1 MDIDIFH
8 KAVRGFLD
16 EPNLALRHQVEG
28 GDGWDGASKIIEDKR
43 FTVKSTGGY
52 SSRVINHWAS
62 KGLLGEHNHKDKW
75 KKFNFID
82 LVWLRIIRELRLFGM
97 PLEKIENTRASLYT
111 SGVDHSYLV
120 FRTYICLCLR
130 KTPQHIYLLVFS
142 DGNAHL
148 ATENRLELVETM
160 ADGHYPFI
168 KISINRLCREILN
181 TENYKP
187 LKTITVQLEEDELEV
202 FESILMEDYK
212 ELTAKRT
219 KNGVNI
225 TKIIPEPPDKSP
237 LNEAISGIAYGDIL
251 LRIEKGKV
259 VSRTKYLK
267 EQV

>member
-1 MDIDIFH
+1 
-8 KAVRGFLD
+8 
-16 EPNLALRHQVEG
+16 
-28 GDGWDGASKIIEDKR
+28 
-43 FTVKSTGGY
+43 
-52 SSRVINHWAS
+52 
-62 KGLLGEHNHKDKW
+62 
-75 KKFNFID
+75 
-82 LVWLRIIRELRLFGM
+82 
-97 PLEKIENTRASLYT
+97 
-111 SGVDHSYLV
+111 
-120 FRTYICLCLR
+120 
-130 KTPQHIYLLVFS
+130 
-142 DGNAHL
+142 
-148 ATENRLELVETM
+148 M